1 VFLNLYK
8 ETKKN
13 EGLRQ
18 RKIKEKKN
26 KHTLDYY
33 KAVSAKNGN
42 DEKESFLSYRNRE
55 EKYLIHDVKCI
66 IKKIII

>member
-18 RKIKEKKN
+18 QKIEEKKYT
-26 KHTLDYY
+26 HTLNYY
-33 KAVSAKNGN
+33 KVVSAKNEN
-42 DEKESFLSYRNRE
+42 DEKESFLSYRNQE